1 MKPSSI
7 ISAALPKEAT
17 CGGVADEE
25 NTLAQV
31 AVTHTHE
38 RIHTVLGVILLNSL
52 LQRSDQIFFETTQS
66 FTFSSRIITGL

>member
-31 AVTHTHE
+31 AVTHTHT
-38 RIHTVLGVILLNSL
+38 RADPHSAWGDTVELAAAAL
-52 LQRSDQIFFETTQS
+52 RSDF
-66 FTFSSRIITGL
+66 L